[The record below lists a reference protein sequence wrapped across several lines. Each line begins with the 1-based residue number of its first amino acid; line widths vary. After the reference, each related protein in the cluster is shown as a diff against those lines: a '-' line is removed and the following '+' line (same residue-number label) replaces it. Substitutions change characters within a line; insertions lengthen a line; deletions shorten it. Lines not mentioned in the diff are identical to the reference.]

1 MGKQWNGGARDM
13 QFIFYT
19 PTSGIWQTVWIEPV
33 EKEAVESVEV
43 VPDIDKVV
51 VGIVVNTT
59 TGKKNVK
66 EITIMDRENV
76 VVKKFVTPKEL

>member
-1 MGKQWNGGARDM
+1 M

-19 PTSGIWQTVWIEPV
+19 PTSGIWQTVWIDPV